1 MRAAD
6 IPELAKLSTE
16 EKILFLEDLWDSI
29 AADALLPVPKS
40 HRDELDRRD
49 QRHQDSPGELLTL
62 DELRARIER

>member
-1 MRAAD
+1 M
-6 IPELAKLSTE
+6 AKLSTE

-29 AADALLPVPKS
+29 SADISLPVPES

-49 QRHQDSPGELLTL
+49 RRHRDSPGELLTL